1 MSYDDIKP
9 AQPISLLPGQAA
21 PKNTATSE
29 LKVKAGGTPVYKRIL
44 DLFEAEGIKTL
55 FGIPDPNFVHLCLE
69 AEARGWT
76 VVSPHHEAA
85 AGFMAEAASRITGKP
100 ALCFG
105 TLGPGLANMMPA
117 IQCCKVENSPVIF
130 LGGQRARVTERRVRR
145 GRIQFVRQEPMIEDS
160 VKYSGAIEY
169 ADQTDEV
176 IREAIRIAMS
186 GTPGP
191 TYVEYPS
198 NVILEELDAPEILPP
213 HRYRLTNQGADGDRI
228 AEAAEL
234 ILKAKNPI
242 LLVGHAVHTSK
253 SGEAVKELALKMNCP
268 VIQTSGGTSYIK
280 GIEDRTFQY
289 VFSDASIEAVEESD
303 CVVAL
308 ATELGEPV
316 HFGRWRHWYAGEA
329 DRKWIYVQQDPTAIG
344 VNRAIDVPLVGDV
357 RAVVPQLTRALGEGR
372 PAGEQLAKFMR
383 DGQAEMDELAVES
396 TTKTDGTG
404 DTKIHTSR
412 FIVEATKAF
421 PKDGIMIR
429 DGGASVVFG
438 WTYNQC
444 KPNDVIW
451 NQNYGHIGTGLP
463 YATGAMLADLAETG
477 VSRPGM
483 LVTSDSSFLFH
494 IAELE
499 VAVRRKLPLVC
510 VVAVDFQWGLEV
522 GVYKR
527 TFGQGTAETGTHWSD
542 TVRMDKIAEGLG
554 ARGMYVTTAD
564 EIGPAIAEAYAG
576 IAKDGIPVVI
586 HVPIDP
592 KANSEEMPKYDKFRT
607 WYAEGTQ

>member
-1 MSYDDIKP
+1 MSYDDPKP
-9 AQPISLLPGQAA
+9 AQPMSLLPGQTA

-29 LKVKAGGTPVYKRIL
+29 LKVKEGGVPVYKRIL

-55 FGIPDPNFVHLCLE
+55 FGIPDPNFVHMCLE

-105 TLGPGLANMMPA
+105 TLGPGIANMMPA

-160 VKYSGAIEY
+160 VKYSGSIEY

-176 IREAIRIAMS
+176 IRQAIRIAMS

-198 NVILEELDAPEILPP
+198 HVILEELDAPEVLPP

-234 ILKAKNPI
+234 ILGAKNPV
-242 LLVGHAVHTSK
+242 LLVGHAVHTTK

-268 VIQTSGGTSYIK
+268 VVQTSGGTSYIK
-280 GIEDRTFQY
+280 GLEDRTFQY
-289 VFSDASIEAVEESD
+289 VFSDASIEAVEASD
-303 CVVAL
+303 LVLAL
-308 ATELGEPV
+308 GTELGEPV

-329 DRKWIYVQQDPTAIG
+329 NRKWILVEQDPTAIG
-344 VNRAIDVPLVGDV
+344 VNRPIDVPLVGDL
-357 RAVVPQLTRALGEGR
+357 RAVVPQLTRALGKGR
-372 PAGEQLAKFMR
+372 EAGPDLAKFMK
-383 DGQAEMDELAVES
+383 DGQDELDELAAE
-396 TTKTDGTG
+396 TLTKSDGTG
-404 DTKIHTSR
+404 NVGVHTSR

-429 DGGASVVFG
+429 DGGASVIFG

-463 YATGAMLADLAETG
+463 YATGAMLADHAETG
-477 VSRPGM
+477 VQRPGM

-494 IAELE
+494 IGELE
-499 VAVRRKLPLVC
+499 VAVRRNLPLVC

-542 TVRMDKIAEGLG
+542 KVRFDKIAEGLG
-554 ARGMYVTTAD
+554 ARGEFVKTAD
-564 EIGPAIAEAYAG
+564 EMGPAIARAFAHAKAG
-576 IAKDGIPVVI
+576 GGPSVL

>member
-1 MSYDDIKP
+1 MSYAEDKP
-9 AQPISLLPGQAA
+9 
-21 PKNTATSE
+21 KTATSD
-29 LKVKAGGTPVYKRIL
+29 LSTKKGGVPVYKRIL

-100 ALCFG
+100 AVAFG

-160 VKYSGAIEY
+160 VKYSGSIEY

-176 IREAIRIAMS
+176 IREAIRVAMS

-191 TYVEYPS
+191 AYVEYPQH
-198 NVILEELDAPEILPP
+198 VILEELDAPEVLPP
-213 HRYRLTNQGADGDRI
+213 HRYRLTNQGADGDRL
-228 AEAAEL
+228 AEAAEA
-234 ILKAKNPI
+234 IKAAKHPI

-253 SGEAVKELALKMNCP
+253 SGKAVKELALKMNCP
-268 VIQTSGGTSYIK
+268 VIQTSGGTSYIE

-289 VFSDASIEAVEESD
+289 VFADASIDAVEASD

-308 ATELGEPV
+308 GTELGEPV
-316 HFGRWRHWYAGEA
+316 HFGRWRHWYEGEA
-329 DRKWIYVQQDPTAIG
+329 HRKWIYVQQDPTAIG
-344 VNRAIDVPLVGDV
+344 VNRPIDIPLVGDV
-357 RAVVPQLTRALGEGR
+357 RAVVPQLTRALGDWSGDS
-372 PAGEQLAKFMR
+372 ADLKKFMY
-383 DGQAEMDELAVES
+383 DAQTELNELAAETLTRS
-396 TTKTDGTG
+396 DGTG
-404 DTKIHTSR
+404 NVAIHTSR
-412 FIVEATKAF
+412 YIVEATKAF

-429 DGGASVVFG
+429 DGGATVVYG
-438 WTYNQC
+438 WTYSQC
-444 KPNDVIW
+444 KPHDVIW

-463 YATGAMLADLAETG
+463 YATGAMLADQAETG
-477 VSRPGM
+477 KVRPGM

-499 VAVRRKLPLVC
+499 VAVRKNLPLVC
-510 VVAVDFQWGLEV
+510 VVGVDFQWGLEV

-527 TFGQGTAETGTHWSD
+527 TFGMGSAETGVHWSD

-554 ARGMYVTTAD
+554 AYGEFITTAD
-564 EIGPAIAEAYAG
+564 EIGPAIARAYERG
-576 IAKDGIPVVI
+576 GPTVI

-592 KANSEEMPKYDKFRT
+592 KANSEEMPKYEKFRT
-607 WYAEGTQ
+607 WYAEGAQ

>member
-1 MSYDDIKP
+1 MSYDNPKP
-9 AQPISLLPGQAA
+9 V
-21 PKNTATSE
+21 TATSE
-29 LKVKAGGTPVYKRIL
+29 LKTKAGGIPVYKRIL
-44 DLFEAEGIKTL
+44 DLFEAEGIRTL

-100 ALCFG
+100 AVCFG

-176 IREAIRIAMS
+176 IREAIRVAMS

-198 NVILEELDAPEILPP
+198 HVILEELEAPAILPP

-242 LLVGHAVHTSK
+242 LLVGHGVHTAK
-253 SGEAVKELALKMNCP
+253 AGEAVKELALKMNCP

-289 VFSDASIEAVEESD
+289 VFSDASIEAVEASD

-329 DRKWIYVQQDPTAIG
+329 NRKWIYVQQDPTAIG
-344 VNRAIDVPLVGDV
+344 VNRPIDVPLVGDV

-372 PAGEQLAKFMR
+372 PAGEDLAKFMR
-383 DGQAEMDELAVES
+383 DGQAELDQLAVETLS
-396 TTKTDGTG
+396 KSDGTG
-404 DTKIHTSR
+404 NVPIHTSR
-412 FIVEATKAF
+412 FIVETTKAF

-463 YATGAMLADLAETG
+463 YATGAMLADQAETG
-477 VSRPGM
+477 KVRPGM

-499 VAVRRKLPLVC
+499 VAVRRNLPLVC

-527 TFGQGTAETGTHWSD
+527 TFGHGTSETGTHWSD
-542 TVRMDKIAEGLG
+542 KVRFDKIAEGLG
-554 ARGMYVTTAD
+554 AHGEFCPTAD
-564 EIGPAIAEAYAG
+564 DIGPAIARAYARG
-576 IAKDGIPVVI
+576 GPTVI

-592 KANSEEMPKYDKFRT
+592 KANSEEMPKYDRFRT